1 MKQDPLRAAAA
12 SPRDLFPSAPADLMI
27 LFVLTTLL
35 MAMMTLRLHA
45 DPVEGLPGSWQLAWS
60 DEFKQP
66 DGTKPDPTKWRYDT
80 GGNGFGNNER
90 EYYTDRTNNVRIE
103 NGQLIIEARSEQFH
117 GKHYTSG
124 RILTNGKFSA
134 TYGLF
139 EARIKIPRG
148 QGIWPAF
155 WMMGTSISSNSWPN
169 CGEIDIMENIGREPG
184 TVHGTVHGPG
194 YSGDHGIG
202 KPVSLPDNAVVADN
216 FHVFAV
222 DCEPG
227 SVTWFMD
234 GKKYFSIT
242 PASLP
247 QGAAWVF
254 DKPKFVLLNLAVGGY
269 WPGYPDATSSYPQRM
284 VVDYVRVYQK
294 SLLAQVRQLNN

>member
-1 MKQDPLRAAAA
+1 MKKNSTSVAAIPAHG
-12 SPRDLFPSAPADLMI
+12 LIPADAMDPIIFFALTM
-27 LFVLTTLL
+27 LVL
-35 MAMMTLRLHA
+35 AMTTLRLHA
-45 DPVEGLPGSWQLAWS
+45 DPAEALPGSWQLAWS

-66 DGTKPDPTKWRYDT
+66 DGSKPDPSKWGYDT
-80 GGNGFGNNER
+80 GGTGYGNNEM
-90 EYYTDRTNNVRIE
+90 EFYTDRTNNVRIE
-103 NGQLIIEARSEQFH
+103 NGKLIIEADQEDYS

-124 RILTNGKFSA
+124 RILTQGKYSW
-134 TYGLF
+134 TSGIF
-139 EARIKIPRG
+139 EARIRIPRG

-155 WMMGTSISSNSWPN
+155 WMLGTSISSNSWPD

-194 YSGDHGIG
+194 YSGAHGIG
-202 KPVSLPDNAVVADN
+202 RPVSLPDNDVVADD
-216 FHVFAV
+216 FHIFAV

-227 SVTWFMD
+227 TITWFMD

-247 QGAAWVF
+247 ENTHWVF
-254 DKPKFVLLNLAVGGY
+254 DQPKFVLLNLAVGGF
-269 WPGYPDATSSYPQRM
+269 WPGYPDTTSTYPQRL

-294 SLLAQVRQLNN
+294 SPLASR

>member
-1 MKQDPLRAAAA
+1 MPAPAWSPAAA
-12 SPRDLFPSAPADLMI
+12 RDS
-27 LFVLTTLL
+27 LFVLGLVIL
-35 MAMMTLRLHA
+35 AMAMTLSKLRA
-45 DPVEGLPGSWQLAWS
+45 DPAETLPGSWELAWS
-60 DEFKQP
+60 DEFNQP
-66 DGTKPDPTKWRYDT
+66 DGSRPDPAKWGYDL
-80 GGNGFGNNER
+80 GGGGWGNNER
-90 EYYTDRTNNVRIE
+90 ECYTDRTNNVRIE
-103 NGQLIIEARSEQFH
+103 DGKLIIEARRENFD
-117 GKHYTSG
+117 GKPYTSG
-124 RILTNGKFSA
+124 RILTRGKGSW

-155 WMMGTSISSNSWPN
+155 WMLGTGISSNSWPN

-202 KPVSLPDNAVVADN
+202 KPVTLPDNAVVADD
-216 FHVFAV
+216 FHIFAV

-234 GKKYFSIT
+234 GRKYFSIT

-247 QGAAWVF
+247 ENTRWVF
-254 DKPKFVLLNLAVGGY
+254 DQPKFLLLNLAVGGY
-269 WPGYPDATSSYPQRM
+269 WPGYPDATSTYPQRM
-284 VVDYVRVYQK
+284 EVDYVRVYQK
-294 SLLAQVRQLNN
+294 SPIASRVTY

>member
-1 MKQDPLRAAAA
+1 MA
-12 SPRDLFPSAPADLMI
+12 
-27 LFVLTTLL
+27 LL
-35 MAMMTLRLHA
+35 PTRLHA
-45 DPVEGLPGSWQLAWS
+45 DPAENLPGSWQLAWS

-66 DGTKPDPTKWRYDT
+66 DGSKPDPTKWGYDT
-80 GGNGFGNNER
+80 GGSGYGNNER
-90 EYYTDRTNNVRIE
+90 EYYTARTNNVRIE
-103 NGQLIIEARSEQFH
+103 DGKLVIEALQQDFR
-117 GKHYTSG
+117 GTHYTSG
-124 RILTNGKFSA
+124 RILTRGKCSW
-134 TYGLF
+134 TYGIF

-155 WMMGTSISSNSWPN
+155 WMLGNGIESNGWPD

-194 YSGDHGIG
+194 YSGAHGIG
-202 KPVSLPDNAVVADN
+202 GPVSLTDNAVVADD
-216 FHVFAV
+216 FHIFAV

-227 SVTWFMD
+227 IVTWFMD

-247 QGAAWVF
+247 QGTRWVF
-254 DKPKFVLLNLAVGGY
+254 DKPKFLLLNLAVGGF
-269 WPGYPDATSSYPQRM
+269 WPGYPDATSTYPQRM

-294 SLLAQVRQLNN
+294 SLLAY

>member
-1 MKQDPLRAAAA
+1 MNKFSPHTAVLSVYEPKPAATFEVAVLFGVTMLIMALLPLK
-12 SPRDLFPSAPADLMI
+12 
-27 LFVLTTLL
+27 
-35 MAMMTLRLHA
+35 LHA
-45 DPVEGLPGSWQLAWS
+45 DPAEALPGSWQMVWS
-60 DEFKQP
+60 DEFNQP
-66 DGTKPDPTKWRYDT
+66 DGSKPDPTKWGYDT
-80 GGNGFGNNER
+80 GGNGYGNNEK

-103 NGQLIIEARSEQFH
+103 DGKLVIEALRQDFS

-124 RILTNGKFSA
+124 RILTQGKYSW
-134 TYGLF
+134 TYGIF

-155 WMMGTSISSNSWPN
+155 WMLGTSINSDSWPD

-194 YSGDHGIG
+194 YSGAHGIG
-202 KPVSLPDNAVVADN
+202 GPVSLADNAVVADN
-216 FHVFAV
+216 FHIFAV

-247 QGAAWVF
+247 QGTRWVF
-254 DKPKFVLLNLAVGGY
+254 DKPKFLLLNLAVGGF
-269 WPGYPDATSSYPQRM
+269 WPGYPDATSTYPQRM

-294 SLLAQVRQLNN
+294 SLLAY

>member
-1 MKQDPLRAAAA
+1 V
-12 SPRDLFPSAPADLMI
+12 FSARQPKPANI
-27 LFVLTTLL
+27 LEVAVFFAVTTLI
-35 MAMMTLRLHA
+35 MTLLPLKVQA
-45 DPVEGLPGSWQLAWS
+45 DPAENLPGSWQLAWS

-66 DGTKPDPTKWRYDT
+66 DGSKPDPTKWGYDT
-80 GGNGFGNNER
+80 GGSGYGNNER

-103 NGQLIIEARSEQFH
+103 NGKLVIEALQQDFG

-124 RILTNGKFSA
+124 RILTQGKYSW
-134 TYGLF
+134 TYGIF

-155 WMMGTSISSNSWPN
+155 WMLGTGIETNGWPA

-194 YSGDHGIG
+194 YSGAHGIG
-202 KPVSLPDNAVVADN
+202 GPVSLADNAVVADD
-216 FHVFAV
+216 FHIFAV

-242 PASLP
+242 RASLP
-247 QGAAWVF
+247 TGARWVF
-254 DKPKFVLLNLAVGGY
+254 DEPKFLLLNLAVGGY
-269 WPGYPDATSSYPQRM
+269 WPGYPDATSTYPQRM

-294 SLLAQVRQLNN
+294 SLLAY